1 MREYKRRS
9 LSSDLQREPQPS
21 RSLSSNAFRKSSVLL
36 SQLSAPSFPAFQA
49 VCDTPRGPC
58 PRSRSLFS
66 DTSDVALPSAIF
78 ASDSAIAA
86 CAGDSPCDRS
96 SQGSS
101 ACLSRNNS
109 NASRTCDEP
118 EIISPKLRLPTSRE
132 FSRLRLCSSEA
143 GPSSSLFSRKV
154 ASPLRKR
161 DDNARLKRKR
171 PPMLNIPAK
180 DSFSASPTTTP
191 GNTPGNTPGS
201 TRAREAEE
209 AASELVAV
217 GPSYAVMCKKGR
229 REFMEDAYQA
239 IPQFGTSPGNAFFG
253 VFDGHGGTMAARF
266 AAGNIAGNVLKA
278 AQQGAESA
286 EAAMVEGFKE
296 TDKQFLQQNLGSGA
310 AVVTCWAAPGSLHV
324 AHAGDCRAV
333 LCRKGAAN
341 VLTSDHKASR
351 EDERDRI
358 ENLGG
363 HVDNFTGTWRV
374 QGVLAVT
381 RGLGDANYK
390 EYITPEP
397 EVVHVPVTK
406 DCDFLIM
413 ASDGLW
419 DVVTNQEA
427 VDIARSCLEPEI
439 RAYKRNNPPSHKT
452 SASSLSSLSTIP
464 SFSSTSTDSSLTLN
478 SLNSDGKESASDDGL
493 TTPSPD
499 AHQSIKLN
507 PLVLKTPRERSGSFS
522 ASVATLKQVTE
533 SAQEG
538 DNQGPDLA
546 ACSPTEESDVSSS
559 SEDSGNEESEEGNDE
574 GSEGSESEG
583 VAGMQGKALGTEE
596 SVKSALLLAC
606 QKLVEAAG
614 KRGSYDDTSVMVV
627 SLAHYM
633 V

>member
-1 MREYKRRS
+1 M
-9 LSSDLQREPQPS
+9 
-21 RSLSSNAFRKSSVLL
+21 RKSAVLL

-66 DTSDVALPSAIF
+66 DTSDVALSSATRS
-78 ASDSAIAA
+78 SDSAIAT
-86 CAGDSPCDRS
+86 CARDSSCDRA

-109 NASRTCDEP
+109 SASRTSDEP

-143 GPSSSLFSRKV
+143 GPSSPLFSRKV

-161 DDNARLKRKR
+161 DENPRLKRKR

-180 DSFSASPTTTP
+180 DSFTASPTTTP
-191 GNTPGNTPGS
+191 GNTPGNTPRS
-201 TRAREAEE
+201 TRAQEAEE
-209 AASELVAV
+209 ASELVAV
-217 GPSYAVMCKKGR
+217 GHSYAVMCKKGR

-278 AQQGAESA
+278 AQQGAESP
-286 EAAMVEGFKE
+286 EAALVEGFKE
-296 TDKQFLQQNLGSGA
+296 TDKQFLQQNLGSGS

-333 LCRKGAAN
+333 LCRKGAAS

-390 EYITPEP
+390 EYITSEP
-397 EVVHVPVTK
+397 EVVHVPVTR

-419 DVVTNQEA
+419 DVVTNQES
-427 VDIARSCLEPEI
+427 VDIARSCLEAEI
-439 RAYKRNNPPSHKT
+439 KVFKRNNSLAAKT
-452 SASSLSSLSTIP
+452 SASSSLSTIP
-464 SFSSTSTDSSLTLN
+464 SFSSASTESSSLTLN
-478 SLNSDGKESASDDGL
+478 SDGKEPASDDGL

-499 AHQSIKLN
+499 ADSNPKLN
-507 PLVLKTPRERSGSFS
+507 PFVLKTPRERSS
-522 ASVATLKQVTE
+522 SVCAVGTLKQVTE
-533 SAQEG
+533 SAQEE
-538 DNQGPDLA
+538 DNHGTDIIR
-546 ACSPTEESDVSSS
+546 CTSTEDSDVSSL
-559 SEDSGNEESEEGNDE
+559 SEDSGNDVSEGSEEG
-574 GSEGSESEG
+574 EGSESEEG
-583 VAGMQGKALGTEE
+583 GEGGAGSRGKAQGTEE

-614 KRGSYDDTSVMVV
+614 KRGSHDDTSVMVI

-633 V
+633 L

>member
-1 MREYKRRS
+1 MREHKRRS
-9 LSSDLQREPQPS
+9 LSTDLQSEAKPG
-21 RSLSSNAFRKSSVLL
+21 RSLSSNAMHKSAVLL
-36 SQLSAPSFPAFQA
+36 CQLSAPSFPAFHV

-66 DTSDVALPSAIF
+66 DTSDVALSSAIRS
-78 ASDSAIAA
+78 SDSAIAA
-86 CAGDSPCDRS
+86 CAGDSPWDRA

-109 NASRTCDEP
+109 SASRTCDEP

-143 GPSSSLFSRKV
+143 GPSSPLFSRKV

-161 DDNARLKRKR
+161 DENPRLKRKR

-180 DSFSASPTTTP
+180 DSFTASPTTTP
-191 GNTPGNTPGS
+191 GNTPGNTPRS
-201 TRAREAEE
+201 TRAQEAEE
-209 AASELVAV
+209 ASELVAV
-217 GPSYAVMCKKGR
+217 GHSYAVMCKKGR

-239 IPQFGTSPGNAFFG
+239 ITQFGTSPGNAFFG

-278 AQQGAESA
+278 AQQGAESP
-286 EAAMVEGFKE
+286 EAALVEGFKE
-296 TDKQFLQQNLGSGA
+296 TDKQFLLQNLGSGS
-310 AVVTCWAAPGSLHV
+310 AVVTCWAAPGSIHV

-333 LCRKGAAN
+333 LCRKGAAS

-351 EDERDRI
+351 EDERDRV

-381 RGLGDANYK
+381 RGLGDASYK

-397 EVVHVPVTK
+397 EVVHVPVTR

-427 VDIARSCLEPEI
+427 VDIARSCLEAEI
-439 RAYKRNNPPSHKT
+439 KAFKRNNPPS
-452 SASSLSSLSTIP
+452 ANSSLATIP
-464 SFSSTSTDSSLTLN
+464 SFSSTSTESSSLT
-478 SLNSDGKESASDDGL
+478 LNSDGKESASYDGL

-499 AHQSIKLN
+499 ADSNAKLN
-507 PLVLKTPRERSGSFS
+507 PFALKTPRERTSSVFAVGS
-522 ASVATLKQVTE
+522 LKQVTE

-538 DNQGPDLA
+538 GNHVPDIT
-546 ACSPTEESDVSSS
+546 ACPSAEDSDVSSS
-559 SEDSGNEESEEGNDE
+559 SEDCGNDVSDGSEEGE
-574 GSEGSESEG
+574 GSEGSESEEG
-583 VAGMQGKALGTEE
+583 GEAEAASRAKAQGTEE

-614 KRGSYDDTSVMVV
+614 KRGSHDDTSVMVI

-633 V
+633 L

>member
-1 MREYKRRS
+1 
-9 LSSDLQREPQPS
+9 
-21 RSLSSNAFRKSSVLL
+21 
-36 SQLSAPSFPAFQA
+36 
-49 VCDTPRGPC
+49 
-58 PRSRSLFS
+58 
-66 DTSDVALPSAIF
+66 
-78 ASDSAIAA
+78 
-86 CAGDSPCDRS
+86 
-96 SQGSS
+96 
-101 ACLSRNNS
+101 
-109 NASRTCDEP
+109 
-118 EIISPKLRLPTSRE
+118 
-132 FSRLRLCSSEA
+132 
-143 GPSSSLFSRKV
+143 
-154 ASPLRKR
+154 
-161 DDNARLKRKR
+161 
-171 PPMLNIPAK
+171 MLNIPAK
-180 DSFSASPTTTP
+180 DSFTASPTTTP
-191 GNTPGNTPGS
+191 GNTPGNTPRS
-201 TRAREAEE
+201 TRAQETEE
-209 AASELVAV
+209 ASELVAV
-217 GPSYAVMCKKGR
+217 GHSYAVMCKKGR

-278 AQQGAESA
+278 AQQGAESP
-286 EAAMVEGFKE
+286 EAALVEGFKE
-296 TDKQFLQQNLGSGA
+296 TDKQFLQQNLGSGS
-310 AVVTCWAAPGSLHV
+310 AVVTCWAAPGSIHV

-333 LCRKGAAN
+333 LCRKGAAS

-397 EVVHVPVTK
+397 EVVHVPVTR

-427 VDIARSCLEPEI
+427 VDIARSCLEAEI
-439 RAYKRNNPPSHKT
+439 KAFKRNNPPSAKT
-452 SASSLSSLSTIP
+452 RESSLSTIP
-464 SFSSTSTDSSLTLN
+464 SFSSTSTESSSLT
-478 SLNSDGKESASDDGL
+478 LNSDGKESASDDGL

-499 AHQSIKLN
+499 ADSNAKLN
-507 PLVLKTPRERSGSFS
+507 PFALKTPRERTSSVFAVGS
-522 ASVATLKQVTE
+522 LKQVTE

-538 DNQGPDLA
+538 DNQGPDITR
-546 ACSPTEESDVSSS
+546 CTSTEDSDVSSS
-559 SEDSGNEESEEGNDE
+559 SEDCGNDVSEGSEEGD
-574 GSEGSESEG
+574 GSEGSESEESG
-583 VAGMQGKALGTEE
+583 EAEAGSGAKAQGTEE

-614 KRGSYDDTSVMVV
+614 KRGSYDDTSVMVI

-633 V
+633 L

>member
-1 MREYKRRS
+1 MREHKRRS
-9 LSSDLQREPQPS
+9 LSTDLQSEAKPG
-21 RSLSSNAFRKSSVLL
+21 RSLSSNAMQKSAVLL
-36 SQLSAPSFPAFQA
+36 SQLSAPSFPAFHA
-49 VCDTPRGPC
+49 VCDTPHGPC

-66 DTSDVALPSAIF
+66 DTSNVALSSAIRS
-78 ASDSAIAA
+78 SDSAIAA
-86 CAGDSPCDRS
+86 CAGDSPWDRA

-109 NASRTCDEP
+109 SASRTCDEP

-143 GPSSSLFSRKV
+143 GPSSPLFSRKV

-161 DDNARLKRKR
+161 DENPRLKRKR

-180 DSFSASPTTTP
+180 DSFTASPTTTP
-191 GNTPGNTPGS
+191 GNTPGNTPRS
-201 TRAREAEE
+201 TRAQEAEE
-209 AASELVAV
+209 ASELVAV
-217 GPSYAVMCKKGR
+217 GHSYAVMCKKGR

-278 AQQGAESA
+278 AQQGAESP
-286 EAAMVEGFKE
+286 EAALVEGFKE
-296 TDKQFLQQNLGSGA
+296 TDKQFLQQNLGSGS
-310 AVVTCWAAPGSLHV
+310 AVVTCWAAPGSIHV

-333 LCRKGAAN
+333 LCRKGAAS

-390 EYITPEP
+390 EYITSEP
-397 EVVHVPVTK
+397 EVVHVPVTR

-427 VDIARSCLEPEI
+427 VDIARSCLEAEI
-439 RAYKRNNPPSHKT
+439 KAFKRNNPPS
-452 SASSLSSLSTIP
+452 ANSSLSTIP
-464 SFSSTSTDSSLTLN
+464 SFSSTSTESSSLTLN
-478 SLNSDGKESASDDGL
+478 YDGKESASDDGL

-499 AHQSIKLN
+499 ADSNGRLN
-507 PLVLKTPRERSGSFS
+507 PFALKTPRERTSSVFAVGS
-522 ASVATLKQVTE
+522 LKQVTE

-538 DNQGPDLA
+538 DNHVPDIT
-546 ACSPTEESDVSSS
+546 ACPSAEDSDVSSS
-559 SEDSGNEESEEGNDE
+559 SEDCGNDVSEGSEEGE

-583 VAGMQGKALGTEE
+583 GEAEAGSRAKVQGTEE

-614 KRGSYDDTSVMVV
+614 KRGSHDDTSVMVI

-633 V
+633 L

>member
-1 MREYKRRS
+1 M
-9 LSSDLQREPQPS
+9 
-21 RSLSSNAFRKSSVLL
+21 RKSAVLL

-66 DTSDVALPSAIF
+66 DTSDVALSLANRS
-78 ASDSAIAA
+78 SDSAIAA
-86 CAGDSPCDRS
+86 CAGDSSCDRA

-109 NASRTCDEP
+109 SVSRTSDEP
-118 EIISPKLRLPTSRE
+118 EIISPKLRL
-132 FSRLRLCSSEA
+132 CSSEA
-143 GPSSSLFSRKV
+143 APSSPLFSRKV

-161 DDNARLKRKR
+161 DENPRLKRKR

-180 DSFSASPTTTP
+180 DSFTASPTTTP
-191 GNTPGNTPGS
+191 GNTPGNTPRS
-201 TRAREAEE
+201 TRAQEAEE
-209 AASELVAV
+209 ASELVAV
-217 GPSYAVMCKKGR
+217 GHSYAVMCKKGR

-239 IPQFGTSPGNAFFG
+239 IPQFGTTPGNAFFG

-278 AQQGAESA
+278 AQQGAESP
-286 EAAMVEGFKE
+286 EAALVEGFKE
-296 TDKQFLQQNLGSGA
+296 TDKQFLQQNLGSGS

-333 LCRKGAAN
+333 LCRKGAAS

-397 EVVHVPVTK
+397 EVVHVPVTR

-427 VDIARSCLEPEI
+427 VDIARSCLEAEI
-439 RAYKRNNPPSHKT
+439 KAFKRNNSL
-452 SASSLSSLSTIP
+452 SAKRSASSLSTIP
-464 SFSSTSTDSSLTLN
+464 SFSSTSTESSSLT
-478 SLNSDGKESASDDGL
+478 LNSDGKESASDDGL

-499 AHQSIKLN
+499 ADSNPNLN
-507 PLVLKTPRERSGSFS
+507 PFALKTPRERTS
-522 ASVATLKQVTE
+522 SVFAVGTLKQVTE

-538 DNQGPDLA
+538 DNHVPDIT
-546 ACSPTEESDVSSS
+546 ACPSAEDSDVSSI
-559 SEDSGNEESEEGNDE
+559 SEDSGNDVSEGSEEGD
-574 GSEGSESEG
+574 GSEGSESEEG
-583 VAGMQGKALGTEE
+583 GEAEAGSRAKAQGTEE

-614 KRGSYDDTSVMVV
+614 KRGSYDDTSVMVI

-633 V
+633 L